1 MIGRVITIAH
11 TSAAATSR
19 EFCTGGSLLRTD
31 QPPVPSVSQAHSSSE
46 GLVTLS
52 PAAQGIARRSR
63 MSQHVRWPC
72 ARPRRSFGMRTF
84 LLHAAAAA
92 SSHHR
97 STTAS
102 SSFDDALLRH
112 LDPECISRGIARA
125 AGVLPLREPAA
136 RQKSY
141 ARTFRLDAAYRGGRN
156 VARGRHLAEIPS
168 GFWHSLRPPFEGH
181 RAKARGDSGP
191 GRGRS
196 RGR

>member
-1 MIGRVITIAH
+1 
-11 TSAAATSR
+11 
-19 EFCTGGSLLRTD
+19 
-31 QPPVPSVSQAHSSSE
+31 
-46 GLVTLS
+46 
-52 PAAQGIARRSR
+52 
-63 MSQHVRWPC
+63 
-72 ARPRRSFGMRTF
+72 MRTF

-168 GFWHSLRPPFEGH
+168 GSGTRSGRLSKVIEPRHEVTQGRDVVEAAVGKGRPVEAH
-181 RAKARGDSGP
+181 RA
-191 GRGRS
+191 
-196 RGR
+196 